1 MNNKNFW
8 DAMKDLSPTLFKTY
22 AAISKLSD
30 NQIGYCFATNK
41 SISTKLNKHEKSISR
56 DISELIELG
65 YLFVNQLKIGFTV
78 IERRLYTSENIKT
91 YMKDQ
96 KNISNLIKTT
106 MTEVEGITYYYNEV
120 NSTSNK
126 TVTRKHTGN
135 KFEDGA
141 GNNSEER
148 TGNKTVTLTNTNITN
163 TNTTTNTTKKNSKLK
178 KESSSHFLDI
188 LDSSTK
194 ANILS
199 SNPNITEAEFNTLY
213 EKCKL
218 EVQQGF
224 AKNLNSILVQSVRGL
239 WNFQAKEVLPKSTT
253 QKPKAEKAIVT
264 IVNDCIDFYRCFKD
278 YHTSEEV
285 IKKFEKSCTGMDK
298 ELVKIYTEKII
309 KALKEVG

>member
-8 DAMKDLSPTLFKTY
+8 DAMQDLSPALFKTY
-22 AAISKLSD
+22 AAINKLAD
-30 NQIGYCFATNK
+30 NEVGYCFATNE
-41 SISTKLNKHEKSISR
+41 SISIKLNKHEKSISR

-65 YLFVNQLKIGFTV
+65 YLFANQIKIGFKV
-78 IERRLYTSENIKT
+78 IERRLYTAENIKT
-91 YMKDQ
+91 YMNDQ

-106 MTEVEGITYYYNEV
+106 MVEKDKIFYYYNET
-120 NSTSNK
+120 NSTGNK
-126 TVTRKHTGN
+126 SVTRKYTGN
-135 KFEDGA
+135 KIEDGT
-141 GNNSEER
+141 GNNYEER
-148 TGNKTVTLTNTNITN
+148 TGNKNVTVTNTNITN
-163 TNTTTNTTKKNSKLK
+163 TNSTTKINTEPK

-199 SNPNITEAEFNTLY
+199 SNPNITEEEFNVLLK
-213 EKCKL
+213 KCKL

-239 WNFQAKEVLPKSTT
+239 WNFQAKEILPKSTT

-264 IVNDCIDFYRCFKD
+264 IANDCIDFYKCFKD
-278 YHTSEEV
+278 YNTHDE
-285 IKKFEKSCTGMDK
+285 IIQKFKKSCIGMEE
-298 ELVKIYTEKII
+298 ELINNYTEKVI

>member
-8 DAMKDLSPTLFKTY
+8 DAMQDLSPALFKTY
-22 AAISKLSD
+22 AAINKLAD
-30 NQIGYCFATNK
+30 NEVGYCFATNE
-41 SISTKLNKHEKSISR
+41 SISIKLNKHEKSISR

-65 YLFVNQLKIGFTV
+65 YLFANQIKIGFKV
-78 IERRLYTSENIKT
+78 IERRLYTAENIKT
-91 YMKDQ
+91 YMNDQ

-106 MTEVEGITYYYNEV
+106 MVEKDKIFYYYNET
-120 NSTSNK
+120 NSTGNK
-126 TVTRKHTGN
+126 SVTRKYTGN
-135 KFEDGA
+135 KIEDGT
-141 GNNSEER
+141 GNNFEER
-148 TGNKTVTLTNTNITN
+148 TGNKNVTVTNTNITN
-163 TNTTTNTTKKNSKLK
+163 TNSTTTETNTEQK
-178 KESSSHFLDI
+178 KESSSSQFLNI

-199 SNPNITEAEFNTLY
+199 SNPNITEEEFNALY

-239 WNFQAKEVLPKSTT
+239 WNFQAKEILPKSTT

-264 IVNDCIDFYRCFKD
+264 IANDCVDFYKCFKD
-278 YHTSEEV
+278 YNTHDE
-285 IKKFEKSCTGMDK
+285 IIQKFKKSCVGMEE
-298 ELVKIYTEKII
+298 ELINNYTEKVI

>member
-8 DAMKDLSPTLFKTY
+8 DAMQDLSPALFKTY
-22 AAISKLSD
+22 AAINKLSD
-30 NQIGYCFATNK
+30 NEVGYCFATNE
-41 SISTKLNKHEKSISR
+41 SISIKLNKHEKSISR

-65 YLFVNQLKIGFTV
+65 YLFANQIKIGFKV
-78 IERRLYTSENIKT
+78 IERRLYTAENIKT

-106 MTEVEGITYYYNEV
+106 MKEIEGVFYYYNES
-120 NSTSNK
+120 NSTGNK
-126 TVTRKHTGN
+126 SVTRKYTGN
-135 KFEDGA
+135 KFEDGT
-141 GNNSEER
+141 GNNYEER
-148 TGNKTVTLTNTNITN
+148 TGNKNVTVTNTNITN
-163 TNTTTNTTKKNSKLK
+163 TNSTTTEINTEPK
-178 KESSSHFLDI
+178 KESSSSLFLNI

-239 WNFQAKEVLPKSTT
+239 WNFQAKEVSPKSTT

-264 IVNDCIDFYRCFKD
+264 IANDCIDFYQCFKD
-278 YHTSEEV
+278 YHTHDE
-285 IKKFEKSCTGMDK
+285 IIQKFKKSCTGMDEK
-298 ELVKIYTEKII
+298 LINNYTEKVI

>member
-8 DAMKDLSPTLFKTY
+8 DAMQDLSPALFKTY
-22 AAISKLSD
+22 AAINKLAD
-30 NQIGYCFATNK
+30 NEVGYCFATNE
-41 SISTKLNKHEKSISR
+41 SISIKLNKHEKSISR

-65 YLFVNQLKIGFTV
+65 YLFANQIKIGFKV
-78 IERRLYTSENIKT
+78 IERRLYTAENIKT
-91 YMKDQ
+91 YMNDQ

-106 MTEVEGITYYYNEV
+106 MVEKEKIFYYYNET
-120 NSTSNK
+120 NFTGNK
-126 TVTRKHTGN
+126 SVTRKYTGN
-135 KFEDGA
+135 KIEDGTS
-141 GNNSEER
+141 NNYEER
-148 TGNKTVTLTNTNITN
+148 TGNKNVTVTNTNITN
-163 TNTTTNTTKKNSKLK
+163 TNSTTTEINIEQK
-178 KESSSHFLDI
+178 KESSSSQFLNI

-199 SNPNITEAEFNTLY
+199 SNPNITEEEFNTLY

-239 WNFQAKEVLPKSTT
+239 WNFQAKEILPKSTI

-264 IVNDCIDFYRCFKD
+264 IANDCIDFYKCFKD
-278 YHTSEEV
+278 YNTHDE
-285 IKKFEKSCTGMDK
+285 IIQKFKKSCIGMEE
-298 ELVKIYTEKII
+298 ELINNYTVKVI

>member
-8 DAMKDLSPTLFKTY
+8 DAMQDLSPALFKTY
-22 AAISKLSD
+22 AAINKLAD
-30 NQIGYCFATNK
+30 NEVGYCFATNE
-41 SISTKLNKHEKSISR
+41 SISIKLNKHEKSISR

-65 YLFVNQLKIGFTV
+65 YLFANQIKIGFKV
-78 IERRLYTSENIKT
+78 IERRLYTAENIKT
-91 YMKDQ
+91 YMNDQ

-106 MTEVEGITYYYNEV
+106 MVEKDKIFYYYNET
-120 NSTSNK
+120 NSTGNK
-126 TVTRKHTGN
+126 SVTRKYTGN
-135 KFEDGA
+135 KIEDGTS
-141 GNNSEER
+141 NNFEER
-148 TGNKTVTLTNTNITN
+148 TGNKNVTVTNTNITN
-163 TNTTTNTTKKNSKLK
+163 TNSTTTETNTEQK
-178 KESSSHFLDI
+178 KESSSSQFLNI

-199 SNPNITEAEFNTLY
+199 SNPNITEEEFNALY

-239 WNFQAKEVLPKSTT
+239 WNFQAKEILPKSTS

-264 IVNDCIDFYRCFKD
+264 IANDCIDFYKCFKD
-278 YHTSEEV
+278 YNTHDE
-285 IKKFEKSCTGMDK
+285 IIQKFKKSCIGMDDK
-298 ELVKIYTEKII
+298 LVNNYTKKVI

>member
-8 DAMKDLSPTLFKTY
+8 DAMQDLSPALFKTY
-22 AAISKLSD
+22 AAINKLAD
-30 NQIGYCFATNK
+30 NEVGYCFATNE
-41 SISTKLNKHEKSISR
+41 SISIKLNKHEKSISR

-65 YLFVNQLKIGFTV
+65 YLFANQIKIGFKV
-78 IERRLYTSENIKT
+78 IERRLYTAENIKT

-106 MTEVEGITYYYNEV
+106 MKDIEGVFYYYNEA
-120 NSTSNK
+120 NLAGNK
-126 TVTRKHTGN
+126 SVTRKYTGN
-135 KFEDGA
+135 KIEDGTGNNFEERA
-141 GNNSEER
+141 GNKNV
-148 TGNKTVTLTNTNITN
+148 TVTNTNITN
-163 TNTTTNTTKKNSKLK
+163 TNSTTTEINTEPK
-178 KESSSHFLDI
+178 KESSSQFLNI

-199 SNPNITEAEFNTLY
+199 SNPNITEVEFNALY

-239 WNFQAKEVLPKSTT
+239 WNFQAKEILPKSTT

-264 IVNDCIDFYRCFKD
+264 IANDCVDFYKCFKD
-278 YHTSEEV
+278 YNTHDE
-285 IKKFEKSCTGMDK
+285 IIQKFKKSCIGMDE
-298 ELVKIYTEKII
+298 ELVNNYTEKVI

>member
-8 DAMKDLSPTLFKTY
+8 DAMQDLSPALFKTY
-22 AAISKLSD
+22 AAINKLAD
-30 NQIGYCFATNK
+30 NEVGYCFATNE
-41 SISTKLNKHEKSISR
+41 SISIKLNKHEKSISR

-65 YLFVNQLKIGFTV
+65 YLFANQIKIGFKV
-78 IERRLYTSENIKT
+78 IERRLYTAENIKT

-106 MTEVEGITYYYNEV
+106 MKDIEGVFYYYNE
-120 NSTSNK
+120 SNLAGNK
-126 TVTRKHTGN
+126 SVTRKYTGN
-135 KFEDGA
+135 KIEDGT
-141 GNNSEER
+141 GNNYEER
-148 TGNKTVTLTNTNITN
+148 TGNKNVTVTNTNITN
-163 TNTTTNTTKKNSKLK
+163 TNSTTTEINTEPK
-178 KESSSHFLDI
+178 KENSSSQFLNI

-199 SNPNITEAEFNTLY
+199 SNPNITEVEFNSLY

-239 WNFQAKEVLPKSTT
+239 WNFQAKEVSAGSTV
-253 QKPKAEKAIVT
+253 QKPKADKVIIAIA
-264 IVNDCIDFYRCFKD
+264 NDCIDFYQCFRD
-278 YHTSEEV
+278 YHTPEE
-285 IKKFEKSCTGMDK
+285 IIQKFKKSCAGMDE
-298 ELVKIYTEKII
+298 ELINIHTEKVI

>member
-8 DAMKDLSPTLFKTY
+8 DAMQDLSPALFKTY
-22 AAISKLSD
+22 AAINKLAD
-30 NQIGYCFATNK
+30 NEVGYCFATNE
-41 SISTKLNKHEKSISR
+41 SISIKLNKHEKSISR

-65 YLFVNQLKIGFTV
+65 YLFANQIKIGFKV
-78 IERRLYTSENIKT
+78 IERRLYTAENIKT
-91 YMKDQ
+91 YMNDQ

-106 MTEVEGITYYYNEV
+106 MVEKDKIFYYYNET
-120 NSTSNK
+120 NSTGNK
-126 TVTRKHTGN
+126 SVTRKYTGN
-135 KFEDGA
+135 KIEDGT
-141 GNNSEER
+141 GNNYEER
-148 TGNKTVTLTNTNITN
+148 TGNKNVTVTNTNITN
-163 TNTTTNTTKKNSKLK
+163 TNSTTTEINTEQK
-178 KESSSHFLDI
+178 KESSSSQFLNI

-199 SNPNITEAEFNTLY
+199 SNPNITEEEFNTLY

-239 WNFQAKEVLPKSTT
+239 WNFQAKKILPKSTT

-264 IVNDCIDFYRCFKD
+264 IANDCIDFYKCFKD
-278 YHTSEEV
+278 YNTHDE
-285 IKKFEKSCTGMDK
+285 IIQKFKKSCIGMEE
-298 ELVKIYTEKII
+298 ELINNYTEKVI

>member
-8 DAMKDLSPTLFKTY
+8 DAMQDLSPALFKTY
-22 AAISKLSD
+22 AAINKLAD
-30 NQIGYCFATNK
+30 NEVGYCFATNE
-41 SISTKLNKHEKSISR
+41 SISIKLNKHEKSISR

-65 YLFVNQLKIGFTV
+65 YLFANQIKIGFKV
-78 IERRLYTSENIKT
+78 IERRLYTAENIKT

-106 MTEVEGITYYYNEV
+106 LVEKDKIFYYYNET
-120 NSTSNK
+120 NSTGNK
-126 TVTRKHTGN
+126 SVTRKYTGN
-135 KFEDGA
+135 KIEDGTS
-141 GNNSEER
+141 NNFEER
-148 TGNKTVTLTNTNITN
+148 TGNKNVTVTNTNITN
-163 TNTTTNTTKKNSKLK
+163 TNSTTTETNTEQK
-178 KESSSHFLDI
+178 KESSSQFLNI

-199 SNPNITEAEFNTLY
+199 SNPNITEEEFNALY

-239 WNFQAKEVLPKSTT
+239 WNFQAKEILPKSTS

-264 IVNDCIDFYRCFKD
+264 IANDCIDFYKCFKD
-278 YHTSEEV
+278 YNTHDE
-285 IKKFEKSCTGMDK
+285 IIQKFKKSCIGMDDK
-298 ELVKIYTEKII
+298 LVNNYTKKVI

>member
-8 DAMKDLSPTLFKTY
+8 DAMQDLSPALFKTY
-22 AAISKLSD
+22 AAINKLAD
-30 NQIGYCFATNK
+30 NEVGYCFATNE
-41 SISTKLNKHEKSISR
+41 SISIKLNKHEKSISR

-65 YLFVNQLKIGFTV
+65 YLFANQIKIGFKV
-78 IERRLYTSENIKT
+78 IERRLYTAENIKT

-106 MTEVEGITYYYNEV
+106 MKDIEGVFYYYNEA
-120 NSTSNK
+120 NLAGNK
-126 TVTRKHTGN
+126 SVTRKYTGN
-135 KFEDGA
+135 KIEDGT
-141 GNNSEER
+141 GNNFEER
-148 TGNKTVTLTNTNITN
+148 TGNKNVTVTNTNITN
-163 TNTTTNTTKKNSKLK
+163 TNSTTTEINTKPK
-178 KESSSHFLDI
+178 KESSSQFLNI

-199 SNPNITEAEFNTLY
+199 SNPNITEVEFNALY

-239 WNFQAKEVLPKSTT
+239 WNFQAKEILPKSTT

-264 IVNDCIDFYRCFKD
+264 IANDCVDFYKCFKD
-278 YHTSEEV
+278 YNTHDE
-285 IKKFEKSCTGMDK
+285 IIQKFKKSCIGMDE
-298 ELVKIYTEKII
+298 ELVNNYTEKII

>member
-8 DAMKDLSPTLFKTY
+8 DAMQDLSPALFKTY
-22 AAISKLSD
+22 AAINKLAD
-30 NQIGYCFATNK
+30 NEVGYCFATNE
-41 SISTKLNKHEKSISR
+41 SISIKLNKHEKSISR

-65 YLFVNQLKIGFTV
+65 YLFANQIKIGFKV
-78 IERRLYTSENIKT
+78 IERRLYTAENIKT

-106 MTEVEGITYYYNEV
+106 MKDIEGVFYYYNEA
-120 NSTSNK
+120 NLAGNK
-126 TVTRKHTGN
+126 SVTRKYTGN
-135 KFEDGA
+135 KIEDGTS
-141 GNNSEER
+141 NNFEER
-148 TGNKTVTLTNTNITN
+148 TGNKNVTVTNTNITN
-163 TNTTTNTTKKNSKLK
+163 TNSTTTEINTEPK
-178 KESSSHFLDI
+178 KESSSQFLNI

-199 SNPNITEAEFNTLY
+199 SNPNITEVEFNALY

-239 WNFQAKEVLPKSTT
+239 WNFQAKEILPKSIT

-264 IVNDCIDFYRCFKD
+264 IANDCVDFYKCFKD
-278 YHTSEEV
+278 YNTHDE
-285 IKKFEKSCTGMDK
+285 IIQKFKKSCIGMDE
-298 ELVKIYTEKII
+298 ELVNNYTEKVI

>member
-8 DAMKDLSPTLFKTY
+8 DAMQDLSPALFKTY
-22 AAISKLSD
+22 AAINKLSD
-30 NQIGYCFATNK
+30 NEVGYCFATNEGI
-41 SISTKLNKHEKSISR
+41 SIKLNKHEKSISR

-65 YLFVNQLKIGFTV
+65 YLFANQIKIGFKV

-106 MTEVEGITYYYNEV
+106 VVEKEKIFYYYNEN
-120 NSTSNK
+120 NSTGNK
-126 TVTRKHTGN
+126 SVTRKYTGN
-135 KFEDGA
+135 KIEDGA
-141 GNNSEER
+141 GNNYEER
-148 TGNKTVTLTNTNITN
+148 TGNKNVTVTNTNITN
-163 TNTTTNTTKKNSKLK
+163 TNSTTTEKNIKPK

-199 SNPNITEAEFNTLY
+199 SNPNITESEFNTLY

-239 WNFQAKEVLPKSTT
+239 WNFQAKEILPKSSS
-253 QKPKAEKAIVT
+253 QKPKADKVIIAIA
-264 IVNDCIDFYRCFKD
+264 NDCIDFYQCFKD
-278 YHTSEEV
+278 YHTPEE
-285 IKKFEKSCTGMDK
+285 IIQKFKKSCAGMDE
-298 ELVKIYTEKII
+298 ELINIHTEKVI

>member
-8 DAMKDLSPTLFKTY
+8 DAMQDLSPALFKTY
-22 AAISKLSD
+22 AAINKLAD
-30 NQIGYCFATNK
+30 NEVGYCFATNE
-41 SISTKLNKHEKSISR
+41 SISIKLNKHEKSISR

-65 YLFVNQLKIGFTV
+65 YLFANQIKIGFKV
-78 IERRLYTSENIKT
+78 IERRLYTAENIKT
-91 YMKDQ
+91 YMNDQ

-106 MTEVEGITYYYNEV
+106 MVEKDKIFYYYNET
-120 NSTSNK
+120 NSTGNK
-126 TVTRKHTGN
+126 SVTRKYTGN
-135 KFEDGA
+135 KIEDGMS
-141 GNNSEER
+141 NNFEER
-148 TGNKTVTLTNTNITN
+148 TGNKNVTVTNTNITN
-163 TNTTTNTTKKNSKLK
+163 TNSTTTETNTEQK
-178 KESSSHFLDI
+178 KESSSSQFLNI

-199 SNPNITEAEFNTLY
+199 SNPNITEEEFNALY

-239 WNFQAKEVLPKSTT
+239 WNFQAKEILPKSTT

-264 IVNDCIDFYRCFKD
+264 IANDCIDFYKCFKD
-278 YHTSEEV
+278 YNTHDE
-285 IKKFEKSCTGMDK
+285 IIQKFKKSCIGMEDK
-298 ELVKIYTEKII
+298 LVNNYTKKVI

>member
-8 DAMKDLSPTLFKTY
+8 DAMQDLSPALFKTY
-22 AAISKLSD
+22 AAINKLSD
-30 NQIGYCFATNK
+30 NEVGYCFATNE
-41 SISTKLNKHEKSISR
+41 SISIKLNKHEKSISR

-65 YLFVNQLKIGFTV
+65 YLFANQIKIGFKV
-78 IERRLYTSENIKT
+78 IERRLYTAENIKT

-106 MTEVEGITYYYNEV
+106 MKEIEGVFYYYNES
-120 NSTSNK
+120 NSTGNK
-126 TVTRKHTGN
+126 SVTRKYTGN
-135 KFEDGA
+135 KFEDGT
-141 GNNSEER
+141 GNNYEER
-148 TGNKTVTLTNTNITN
+148 TGNKIVTVTNTNITN
-163 TNTTTNTTKKNSKLK
+163 TNSTTTEINTEPK
-178 KESSSHFLDI
+178 KESSSSQFLNI

-199 SNPNITEAEFNTLY
+199 SNPNITEAEFNALY

-239 WNFQAKEVLPKSTT
+239 WNFQAKEVSSKSTT

-264 IVNDCIDFYRCFKD
+264 IANDCIDFYQCFKD
-278 YHTSEEV
+278 YHTHDE
-285 IKKFEKSCTGMDK
+285 IIQKFKKSCTGVDEK
-298 ELVKIYTEKII
+298 LIKNYTEKVI

>member
-8 DAMKDLSPTLFKTY
+8 DAMQDLSPALFKTY
-22 AAISKLSD
+22 AAINKLAD
-30 NQIGYCFATNK
+30 NEVGYCFATNE
-41 SISTKLNKHEKSISR
+41 SISIKLNKHEKSISR

-65 YLFVNQLKIGFTV
+65 YLFANQIKIGFKV
-78 IERRLYTSENIKT
+78 IERRLYTAENIKT

-106 MTEVEGITYYYNEV
+106 MKDIEGVFYYYNEA
-120 NSTSNK
+120 NLAGNK
-126 TVTRKHTGN
+126 SVTRKYTGN
-135 KFEDGA
+135 KIEDGT
-141 GNNSEER
+141 GNNFEER
-148 TGNKTVTLTNTNITN
+148 TGNKNVTVTNTNITN
-163 TNTTTNTTKKNSKLK
+163 TNSTTTEINTKPK
-178 KESSSHFLDI
+178 KESSSQFLNI

-199 SNPNITEAEFNTLY
+199 SNPNITEVEFNALY

-239 WNFQAKEVLPKSTT
+239 WNFQAKEILPKSTI
-253 QKPKAEKAIVT
+253 QKPKAEKVIVT
-264 IVNDCIDFYRCFKD
+264 IASDCVDFYKCFKD
-278 YHTSEEV
+278 YNTHDE
-285 IKKFEKSCTGMDK
+285 IIQKFKKSCIGMDE
-298 ELVKIYTEKII
+298 ELVNNYTEKVI